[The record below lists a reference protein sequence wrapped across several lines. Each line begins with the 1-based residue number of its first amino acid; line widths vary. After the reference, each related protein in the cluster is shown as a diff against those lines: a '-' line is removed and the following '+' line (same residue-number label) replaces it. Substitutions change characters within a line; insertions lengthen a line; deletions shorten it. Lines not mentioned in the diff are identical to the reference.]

1 MQDGAVYLKNAEV
14 VSPSQASCNGATVPD
29 FPYPVVGAAS
39 GMVGEYGVVCGG
51 AAEMYVNC
59 KTTQEGE
66 RLSQRLIPM
75 CRSQILRPDNCRQ
88 VVSTI
93 KSKIHKIK
101 C

>member
-66 RLSQRLIPM
+66 
-75 CRSQILRPDNCRQ
+75 
-88 VVSTI
+88 
-93 KSKIHKIK
+93 
-101 C
+101 